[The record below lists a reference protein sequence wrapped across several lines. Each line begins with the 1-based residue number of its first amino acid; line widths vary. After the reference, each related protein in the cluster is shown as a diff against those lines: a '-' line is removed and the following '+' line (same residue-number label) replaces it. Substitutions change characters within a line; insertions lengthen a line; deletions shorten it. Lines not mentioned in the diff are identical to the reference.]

1 MPGVTRTLP
10 LGIYLE
16 REVSAENAYA
26 LSAIL
31 IGIAV
36 LSLVV
41 AGFPMLFTRPAPQS
55 AHVLD
60 DMDID
65 KLRALKRP
73 VGDSPEIAVT
83 SNGATTRFPADNTNA
98 IVGMNGSGKT
108 TPVSVIDGR
117 LTSSN

>member
-1 MPGVTRTLP
+1 MPDVTRILH
-10 LGIYLE
+10 LVIYLD
-16 REVSAENAYA
+16 RDVSAENAYA
-26 LSAIL
+26 LSSIL

-41 AGFPMLFTRPAPQS
+41 AGLPMLFTRPAPQR

-65 KLRALKRP
+65 KLRALTRP

-83 SNGATTRFPADNTNA
+83 SNGDRKSTRLNSSHVA
-98 IVGMNGSGKT
+98 ISYAVFCLNNK
-108 TPVSVIDGR
+108 
-117 LTSSN
+117 